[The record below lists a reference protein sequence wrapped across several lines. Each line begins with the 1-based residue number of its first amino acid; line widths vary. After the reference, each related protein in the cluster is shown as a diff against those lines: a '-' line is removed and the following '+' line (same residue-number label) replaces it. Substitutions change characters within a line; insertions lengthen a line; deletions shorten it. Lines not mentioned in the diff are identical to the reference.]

1 MNGTKCLYQN
11 CIFYVVFFF
20 ISFSFI
26 SIYQIRNIGNDN
38 YLYLL
43 FILTICVS
51 TDIGG
56 FVFGKIIKGPK
67 LTKISPNKTYAGVIG
82 SYVLSLISVYFF
94 VKFYSVNFTYFE
106 TIIFTLIISS
116 ISQLGDIL
124 ISFFKRLANIKDTGN
139 IIPGHGGILDRID
152 GMIFAFPFSY
162 ILFQFNLFKI

>member
-1 MNGTKCLYQN
+1 MEQNVFIKILY
-11 CIFYVVFFF
+11 FMWFFF
-20 ISFSFI
+20 YFFSFI
-26 SIYQIRNIGNDN
+26 SIYQIRNIGNNN

-82 SYVLSLISVYFF
+82 SYILSLISVYFF
-94 VKFYSVNFTYFE
+94 VKFYSVNFTYLE
-106 TIIFTLIISS
+106 IIIFTLVISS

-124 ISFFKRLANIKDTGN
+124 ISFLKG
-139 IIPGHGGILDRID
+139 
-152 GMIFAFPFSY
+152 
-162 ILFQFNLFKI
+162 